1 MSKLTEKG
9 RGINFDD
16 VDGEERAP
24 PLLPEARPRTA
35 IGAISASLAL
45 GRGVE
50 AENRQLKARLEKFED
65 ATFVEFIDPKRIV
78 PSRYANRHELSFA
91 GREFAEL
98 RAHIAQAGRNI
109 QPIKVRRAAVG
120 GGTDDAF
127 EIVFGHRRHR
137 ACLELGLP
145 VAAIVEDVGDVELF
159 AQMDRENRGRENL
172 SPWEQG
178 MMYKRALDLGLF
190 ASQRQLA
197 SAVGAQ
203 SGNVSTAIQLASLP
217 AEIVAAFASPLDIQ
231 YRWGAEL
238 KAALDRDPEGM
249 RARAAEVVATSP
261 RPSARETLARLV
273 ASGPG
278 ARTPLPRRFLV
289 EGKVVGTWEQDAK
302 GGLVLRVKPGV
313 LTSAKEARLLAFV
326 ERLLR

>member
-9 RGINFDD
+9 KGINFDD
-16 VDGEERAP
+16 VDSEERQP
-24 PLLPEARPRTA
+24 PPVHDARPRTA

-50 AENRQLKARLEKFED
+50 AENRQLKARLERFED
-65 ATFVEFIDPKRIV
+65 ATFVEFIDPEHIV

-91 GREFAEL
+91 GQEFADL
-98 RAHIAQAGRNI
+98 KAQIAQAGRNI
-109 QPIKVRRAAVG
+109 QPIKLRRVG
-120 GGTDDAF
+120 AEAGRKEAF

-137 ACLELGLP
+137 ACLELGIP
-145 VAAIVEDVGDVELF
+145 VVAIVEEVSDVELF
-159 AQMDRENRGRENL
+159 AQMDRENRDRENL

-178 MMYKRALDLGLF
+178 TMYKRALDLGLF

-217 AEIVAAFASPLDIQ
+217 SEIVAAFASPLDIQ

-238 KAALDRDPEGM
+238 KAALERDPEGM
-249 RARAAEVVATSP
+249 RARAAEVAATSP
-261 RPSARETLARLV
+261 RPNARETLARLV
-273 ASGPG
+273 AIGP
-278 ARTPLPRRFLV
+278 AAKAPLLRQLLV
-289 EGKVVGTWEQDAK
+289 EGKVAATWEQDAK
-302 GGLVLRVKPGV
+302 GGLVLRVKPGA
-313 LTSAKEARLLAFV
+313 LTAAKEGRLLAFI